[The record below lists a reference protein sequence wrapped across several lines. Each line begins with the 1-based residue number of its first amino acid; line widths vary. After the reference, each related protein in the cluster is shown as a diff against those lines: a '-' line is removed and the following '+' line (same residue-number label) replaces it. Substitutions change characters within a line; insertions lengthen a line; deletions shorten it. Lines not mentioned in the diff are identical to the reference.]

1 MTAGQNTFLAVSD
14 VFFSFLC
21 VIFLLFRQKE
31 EKWLKKCVIAAL
43 MLKGVISSALN
54 YKCLVFKLCP
64 KSGFK
69 ITLSDTFL
77 EWQPCHSY
85 AETFLFTKINIP
97 LLYILT

>member
-54 YKCLVFKLCP
+54 YNETASNDTAQIDP
-64 KSGFK
+64 
-69 ITLSDTFL
+69 TFL
-77 EWQPCHSY
+77 HC
-85 AETFLFTKINIP
+85 
-97 LLYILT
+97 